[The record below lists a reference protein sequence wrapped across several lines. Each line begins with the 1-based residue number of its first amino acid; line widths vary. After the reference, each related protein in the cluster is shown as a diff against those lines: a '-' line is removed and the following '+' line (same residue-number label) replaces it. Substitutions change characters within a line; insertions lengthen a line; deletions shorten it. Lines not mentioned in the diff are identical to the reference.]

1 MIETTDFVKKENTAD
16 SIHSDNIENNHFY
29 TLNNF
34 ENSQKYEE
42 IETSDFEQNSNIL
55 VENQENE
62 NPLENLEN
70 SSSEPHT
77 IEIEDANTTNC
88 LALTIQ
94 KDHKLVAIKNV
105 FFKSIRMTWK
115 IIVSTITLSILK
127 LFS

>member
-1 MIETTDFVKKENTAD
+1 MIETTDFVKKENTKD
-16 SIHSDNIENNHFY
+16 SLLSDNIQNDSFEA
-29 TLNNF
+29 LNNL
-34 ENSQKYEE
+34 ENSQKSEA
-42 IETSDFEQNSNIL
+42 IETSDSEKNNAVL

-62 NPLENLEN
+62 NSPENSEN

-94 KDHKLVAIKNV
+94 NDHKLVAIKNV
-105 FFKSIRMTWK
+105 FFRSIRMTWK
-115 IIVSTITLSILK
+115 VIVSTITLSILK

>member
-1 MIETTDFVKKENTAD
+1 METTDFVKKENTKD
-16 SIHSDNIENNHFY
+16 SLLSDNIQNDSFE
-29 TLNNF
+29 TLNNL
-34 ENSQKYEE
+34 ENSQKSEA
-42 IETSDFEQNSNIL
+42 IETSDSEKNNAVL

-62 NPLENLEN
+62 NSPENSEN

-94 KDHKLVAIKNV
+94 NDHKLVAIKNV
-105 FFKSIRMTWK
+105 FFRSIRMTWK
-115 IIVSTITLSILK
+115 VIVSTITLSILK

>member
-1 MIETTDFVKKENTAD
+1 METTDFVKKENTKD
-16 SIHSDNIENNHFY
+16 SLLSDNIQNDSFE
-29 TLNNF
+29 TLNNL
-34 ENSQKYEE
+34 ENSQKSEA
-42 IETSDFEQNSNIL
+42 IETSDSEKNNAVL

-62 NPLENLEN
+62 NSPENLEN

-94 KDHKLVAIKNV
+94 NDHKLVAIKNV
-105 FFKSIRMTWK
+105 FFRSIRMTWK
-115 IIVSTITLSILK
+115 VIVSTITLSILK